1 MSLTPDQASDSMKE
15 ILRTSRRSA
24 EAHQY
29 ANASP
34 GFILWGVI
42 WMIGYAG
49 SDLIPR
55 LGWPSLNGLWFSLTA
70 IGIALSFAIGRRQNA
85 GSEPGAK
92 GRRDSLRWGA
102 TIFALWAFA
111 SATFAVMRP
120 TNPLAISAFI
130 PLIIATIYALIGI
143 WGGLRFLYA
152 GIAVAVL
159 TLGGFFWLPQY
170 FLLWMAA
177 VGGGSLV
184 LVGLWLRKI

>member
-1 MSLTPDQASDSMKE
+1 MSLTPDQASDSLKE
-15 ILRTSRRSA
+15 IQRTIRRSS

-42 WMIGYAG
+42 WIIGYAG
-49 SDLIPR
+49 SDLLPR
-55 LGWPSLNGLWFSLTA
+55 YLGWRSLNWLWFFLTI
-70 IGIALSFAIGRRQNA
+70 IGVAFSFAIGRHQKSRA
-85 GSEPGAK
+85 GIGTRTSGIS
-92 GRRDSLRWGA
+92 RRWFAS
-102 TIFALWAFA
+102 IFTLWMFA
-111 SATFAVMRP
+111 SASIAVLRP
-120 TNPLAISAFI
+120 TNPLAVSAFI
-130 PLIIATIYALIGI
+130 PLMVATVYALLG

-184 LVGLWLRKI
+184 LVGLWLRKV